1 MTTRNSTPFFDTLTD
16 YELMLLQEMCGRNFD
31 YTDDSRELLDAFM
44 KMDEALI
51 ARGLNPKPEADKA
64 KTTRPHK
71 AA

>member
-31 YTDDSRELLDAFM
+31 YSDESSELLDAFIRM
-44 KMDEALI
+44 ENELV
-51 ARGLNPKPEADKA
+51 ARGVTPKA
-64 KTTRPHK
+64 KKQKSARSQK